1 MIALALSIT
10 GNALLFVILKSY
22 PRWNIDTLSAIVFN
36 YLTAGTLGLLFDKS
50 GTPYSQI
57 FTREWFPFSIALG
70 CLFISIFILVAY
82 TAQKVSV
89 AASSVANKMS
99 VIIPICCAI
108 YFFHDRLS
116 FYRVAG
122 IGLALAAVYLTSI
135 KKDER
140 RAGMNFLLPFTVFIG
155 SGAIDALINYSQH
168 EKVSDAE
175 SSLFI
180 STCFLIAFSIGI
192 AVTLYRILFKRLTV
206 PVKNVIGGIV
216 LGIPN
221 YASIFFF
228 VKALNSKMF
237 ESSVLF
243 PMNNVGVVLVSAAL
257 AFILFREKLS
267 RINLA
272 GVAIAVAAIILMSQ
286 SA

>member
-36 YLTAGTLGLLFDKS
+36 YLTAGTLGLVFDKS
-50 GTPYSQI
+50 GTPYSQV
-57 FTREWFPFSIALG
+57 FTREWFPFCIALG

-99 VIIPICCAI
+99 VIIPVCCAI
-108 YFFHDRLS
+108 YFFHDHLS
-116 FYRVAG
+116 VYRASG
-122 IGLALAAVYLTSI
+122 IALALAAVYLTS
-135 KKDER
+135 KKKEVHTSGR
-140 RAGMNFLLPFTVFIG
+140 NLLLPFTVFIG
-155 SGAIDALINYSQH
+155 SGAIDALINYAQH

-180 STCFLIAFSIGI
+180 STCFLTAFSIGVVI
-192 AVTLYRILFKRLTV
+192 TLYRVLFKKLSV
-206 PVKNVIGGIV
+206 PLKNVAGGIV

-237 ESSVLF
+237 ESSVIF

-257 AFILFREKLS
+257 AFLLFREKLS
-267 RINLA
+267 STNLV
-272 GVAIAVAAIILMSQ
+272 GVAIAALAIVLMSQ
-286 SA
+286 NS